1 MKKTLALLLSFIIL
15 LGQSFMASAATMPSA
30 FMDIDSSLIESVTYL
45 DNGNILVKGKVAV
58 LRSGIRWTT
67 DSVTYHY
74 LDANGVILWS
84 ATLTGT
90 FYYDD
95 TVSYC
100 TNSSCTTSVQHGNWS
115 ETANTVLCRK
125 CRLCQCD
132 HGAKSSV
139 YRCPDGK
146 PEPDAH
152 LRRQRKFVIN
162 RRTRPP
168 DLKNSAGG
176 LFIYI
181 IINPHIH
188 QHLPSV
194 SFL

>member
-1 MKKTLALLLSFIIL
+1 MKKTLALLLSFIL

-58 LRSGIRWTT
+58 LRSGVRWTT

-90 FYYDD
+90 FYYDG

-115 ETANTVLCRK
+115 ETANTPSYAGNAAFASVTMVRK
-125 CRLCQCD
+125 
-132 HGAKSSV
+132 V
-139 YRCPDGK
+139 
-146 PEPDAH
+146 
-152 LRRQRKFVIN
+152 
-162 RRTRPP
+162 
-168 DLKNSAGG
+168 
-176 LFIYI
+176 LFIVVQTE
-181 IINPHIH
+181 N
-188 QHLPSV
+188 LNLTLTCDANGNV
-194 SFL
+194 S